1 MLAINVR
8 QQAGMAWVSAS
19 AAEDAEDQ
27 HGTTNLTASLFTSQ
41 LWFSLGNVSKVYP
54 MHSSLN
60 FQVEMINLKDVKPT
74 KSQHNCQP
82 LVVTTLEEIK
92 RNFPSCQL

>member
-1 MLAINVR
+1 MSDSKQGWRGSLL
-8 QQAGMAWVSAS
+8 QQQKMPR
-19 AAEDAEDQ
+19 
-27 HGTTNLTASLFTSQ
+27 TTNLTASLFTSQ

>member
-1 MLAINVR
+1 MSDNKQGWRGSLLR
-8 QQAGMAWVSAS
+8 QQ
-19 AAEDAEDQ
+19 DQ
-27 HGTTNLTASLFTSQ
+27 HGTTNLITSLFTSQ

-82 LVVTTLEEIK
+82 L
-92 RNFPSCQL
+92 